1 MGGYTKTF
9 VLIKEQ
15 QVDFSPSILWVPRTK
30 LSCQLWRQAPLSP
43 APYYVWATNKNR
55 VKVWGVAL
63 CNPFIY

>member
-43 APYYVWATNKNR
+43 APYYVWATNKHR
-55 VKVWGVAL
+55 GKA
-63 CNPFIY
+63 

>member
-30 LSCQLWRQAPLSP
+30 LGSPGLSKQLYRLCHLAHCYLFV
-43 APYYVWATNKNR
+43 YVYQS
-55 VKVWGVAL
+55 
-63 CNPFIY
+63 FD